1 MKKRILIPVLLS
13 VGLGSVSAQI
23 AMPKDTLTLQRMP
36 TDTLILKRTPSET
49 LTLQRTT
56 PIYNTTEPISAP
68 IYAPIYTPVP
78 VTTGTELVKVAEPKK
93 IKKAH
98 KSTKGIAA
106 GHSKKVLHPKKHPH
120 PAHHEQRMSAVHSK
134 HNAHAKPKCPET
146 QGSAMNFNAPM
157 DANNAMAM
165 IRTWPAASQL
175 AITETIAKYGNPD
188 MVTTEDFIW
197 LNKGVWNKICI
208 SKQETIHNF
217 PMQHTDMMQTTINY
231 KVPVEFMDDLGK
243 FDGSITF
250 DRTQGTMSARCDS
263 EPHNFLALNLANDI
277 ITSKKTVQEAR
288 NAYSD
293 IVKQK
298 INGGNPAY
306 MQQLNFFTHDNAPD
320 PDKHITNLTK
330 AERVKMG
337 EK

>member
-1 MKKRILIPVLLS
+1 MKKRILIPVILS
-13 VGLGSVSAQI
+13 VGFGSVSAQI
-23 AMPKDTLTLQRMP
+23 AMPKDTFILQRTP
-36 TDTLILKRTPSET
+36 TDTLTLKRTPSDT
-49 LTLQRTT
+49 LTLSRNT
-56 PIYNTTEPISAP
+56 PIYNTTEPIVLP

-78 VTTGTELVKVAEPKK
+78 VTTELVKVVEPKK
-93 IKKAH
+93 IKKPY
-98 KSTKGIAA
+98 KSTNPKKVV
-106 GHSKKVLHPKKHPH
+106 HSKKKAHHKKHPH
-120 PAHHEQRMSAVHSK
+120 RKHHESSISSVHNR
-134 HNAHAKPKCPET
+134 HNLHPKPKCPEIP
-146 QGSAMNFNAPM
+146 GSSLNFNAPM

-165 IRTWPAASQL
+165 IQTWPAAPRL

-188 MVTTEDFIW
+188 MVTTEEFIW

-208 SKQETIHNF
+208 TKLETIHNF
-217 PMQHTDMMQTTINY
+217 PMQHSDVMQTTINY

-263 EPHNFLALNLANDI
+263 EPHNFLALNLANDV

-288 NAYSD
+288 NAFSN

-298 INGGNPAY
+298 IKGENPAY

-320 PDKHITNLTK
+320 PDKHIKHLTK
-330 AERVKMG
+330 AESAKIG

>member
-1 MKKRILIPVLLS
+1 MKKRILIPVIFS
-13 VGLGSVSAQI
+13 VGFGSVSAQI
-23 AMPKDTLTLQRMP
+23 AMPKDTLLLQRTP
-36 TDTLILKRTPSET
+36 TDTLTLKRTPTDT
-49 LTLQRTT
+49 LTLSRNT
-56 PIYNTTEPISAP
+56 PIYNTTEPIVVP

-78 VTTGTELVKVAEPKK
+78 VTTELVKVVEPQK
-93 IKKAH
+93 IKKPY
-98 KSTKGIAA
+98 KSTNPKTVVHSKNG
-106 GHSKKVLHPKKHPH
+106 GHSKKHPHQKHHESSISSVHSRHNLHP
-120 PAHHEQRMSAVHSK
+120 
-134 HNAHAKPKCPET
+134 KPKCPEI
-146 QGSAMNFNAPM
+146 QGSSLNFNAPM

-165 IRTWPAASQL
+165 IRTWPAAPRL

-188 MVTTEDFIW
+188 MVTTEEFIW

-208 SKQETIHNF
+208 TKQETIHNF
-217 PMQHTDMMQTTINY
+217 PMAHNDVMQTTINY

-288 NAYSD
+288 NAFSN

-298 INGGNPAY
+298 INGENPAY

-320 PDKHITNLTK
+320 PDKHITHLTK
-330 AERVKMG
+330 AERDKMG